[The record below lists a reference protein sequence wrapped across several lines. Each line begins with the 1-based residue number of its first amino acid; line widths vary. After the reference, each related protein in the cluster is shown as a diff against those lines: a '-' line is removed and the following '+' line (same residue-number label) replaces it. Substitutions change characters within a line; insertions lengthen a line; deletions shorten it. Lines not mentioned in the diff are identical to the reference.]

1 MAYGGGTFAVMNK
14 VLPGTY
20 INFDGT
26 GTGAIGDTVNGVVA
40 MPVELNWGEAGKII
54 DVERGEAIK
63 NSVSIFGYPYN
74 APELIGIREVFQNAS
89 RLLAYRVNG
98 GGAKA
103 SNAFADAK
111 YPGTRGND
119 ITIIIKENVDDETK
133 FDVETVF
140 LGEVIDTQTVATA
153 DELQGNKF
161 VDFKATATLEVTA
174 GTPLEGGTNGTATG
188 AQYSDFLDAIG
199 TRQFNVLACA
209 TTDDATKSLFSSFT
223 KEMRDDIGVKFQ
235 TVLFACPADYE
246 GVINVKNTVND
257 VGANGASLVYWVAG
271 LCASRA
277 VNQSSMNAVY
287 TGEFDVNTD
296 YTQAQLAAV
305 RKAGEF
311 ALHRVGDEVR
321 VLYDINSF
329 VSTSDTKGDVF
340 KENQTIRVIDYIAN
354 AVATIFNGSYIG
366 VVPNDEAGR
375 AALWSDILS
384 INNDLANIRAID
396 DFDEES
402 LTVEEG
408 NTKRAVV
415 VHETITII
423 GTMEQ
428 LYMTIT
434 VE

>member
-1 MAYGGGTFAVMNK
+1 MAFGGGTFAVMNK

-20 INFDGT
+20 INFNGT
-26 GTGAIGDTVNGVVA
+26 ATGALGITTAGTVA
-40 MPVELNWGEAGKII
+40 MPVELDWGEAGKVMEI
-54 DVERGEAIK
+54 ERSDAIK
-63 NSVSIFGYPYN
+63 NAINLFGYPYTD
-74 APELIGIREVFQNAS
+74 ARLIGLREVFQNAS
-89 RLLAYRVNG
+89 KLLAYRVNG

-103 SNAFADAK
+103 SNTYANAK

-119 ITIIIKENVDDETK
+119 ITIVIRENVDDETK

-140 LGEVIDTQTVATA
+140 MGEVIDTQTVETA
-153 DELQGNKF
+153 AGLVGNNF
-161 VDFKATATLEVTA
+161 VDFKTDATLAVTA
-174 GTPLEGGTNGTATG
+174 GSPLTGGTNGTVTG
-188 AQYSDFLDAIG
+188 AQYSDFLDAIS
-199 TRQFNVLACA
+199 TYQFNILACA
-209 TTDDATKSLFSSFT
+209 TTDEAVKALFSAFT
-223 KEMRDDIGVKFQ
+223 KEMRDEIGIKFQ

-277 VNQSSMNAVY
+277 VNQSAMNVVY
-287 TGEFDVNTD
+287 TGEFDVNTSF
-296 YTQAQLAAV
+296 TQSQLAAV
-305 RKAGEF
+305 RAAGEF
-311 ALHRVGDEVR
+311 TLHRVGDEVR

-329 VSTSDTKGDVF
+329 TSTSDTKGDVF

-354 AVATIFNGSYIG
+354 AVATIFNGSYVG

-375 AALWSDILS
+375 AALWSDILT
-384 INNDLANIRAID
+384 INTELENIRAID
-396 DFDEES
+396 TFDEES
-402 LTVEEG
+402 LVVAEG

-415 VHETITII
+415 VTETITII

>member
-1 MAYGGGTFAVMNK
+1 MAFGGGTFTVMNK

-26 GTGAIGDTVNGVVA
+26 GTGALYTNVEGVVA
-40 MPVELNWGEAGKII
+40 MPLQLNWGEAGKVLEI
-54 DVERGEAIK
+54 ERSDAIK
-63 NSVSIFGYPYN
+63 NAINLFGYTYTDN
-74 APELIGIREVFQNAS
+74 ELTDIREVFKNAS
-89 RLLAYRVNG
+89 RILAYRING

-103 SNAFADAK
+103 NNTFATAK

-119 ITIIIKENVDDETK
+119 ITIVIKVNVDDAEK
-133 FDVETVF
+133 FDVQTVF
-140 LGEVIDTQTVATA
+140 MGEVIDTQTVATA
-153 DELQGNKF
+153 EDLTNNEF
-161 VDFKATATLEVTA
+161 VDFKTSATLEVNPGLA
-174 GTPLEGGTNGTATG
+174 LSGGTNGTVTG
-188 AQYSDFLDAIG
+188 AQYNAFLDLIS
-199 TRQFNVLACA
+199 TYNFNVLACD
-209 TTDDATKSLFSSFT
+209 TTDETIKELFVAFT
-223 KEMRDDIGVKFQ
+223 KEMRDEVGIKFQ
-235 TVLFACPADYE
+235 TVLYACPADYE
-246 GVINVKNTVND
+246 GIINVKNTVNN
-257 VGANGASLVYWVAG
+257 VGANGAALVNWVAG

-277 VNQSSMNAVY
+277 VNESAMNVIY
-287 TGEFDVNTD
+287 NGEYDVNTD
-296 YTQAQLAAV
+296 YSQTQLANV
-305 RKAGEF
+305 RAAGEF

-329 VSTSDTKGDVF
+329 VHTSANKGDVF

-384 INNDLANIRAID
+384 INNELENIRAID
-396 DFDEES
+396 TFDEES
-402 LTVEEG
+402 LTVAEG

-415 VHETITII
+415 VTETITMI